1 MYLDHFGLDVKPF
14 SITPEPRFLYLS
26 ERYREALAH
35 LLYGAG
41 EAGGFLQLTGEVGT
55 GKTMMCR
62 AFLAQLPEAVDAA
75 LVLNPKLTAPELL
88 CNILEELRIP
98 LPDERDSTKAPIDR
112 LNAHLLDAHS
122 RGRRTVLLID
132 EAQNL
137 SPDVLEQVRLLTNL
151 ETDRH
156 KLLQIFL
163 IGQPE
168 LRHLLDQPELRQV
181 AQRITARCHLMPLS
195 LEETRAYVVH
205 RLQVAGARRSLFT
218 RGALNEIHAFS
229 GGIPRLINNVCDRAL
244 LGAYA
249 IDCERVERKVV
260 RCAAAEL
267 KGNRDGQRPF
277 GARAALLGVLALAL
291 AGAGFLPDTRS
302 ILALVFERM
311 APPMTAVTVTAAES
325 PAPLQPEAL
334 PAHIRI
340 QQLIRKTPT
349 SLDAEVAKTNLL
361 EHWGI
366 AASEPVAGFCQ
377 SARTR
382 GLRCLRGRAGWAE
395 LLRLNR
401 PAVLSFW
408 SDDGTRH
415 VLLTGMQDRRVE
427 FRVGEERWRL
437 PLTEADQFWR
447 GQYLILWRPPDP
459 EASLIGRRSSPW
471 AVQWVWERLG
481 GGVPVPETYTD
492 ALREKVTRF
501 QQQHLLEMDGIAGPR
516 TLIQLN
522 TAAADPAIPRLDVPA
537 GGE

>member
-1 MYLDHFGLDVKPF
+1 MYLDHFGLDAKPF
-14 SITPEPRFLYLS
+14 SITPEPRFLHLS

-55 GKTMMCR
+55 GKTMICR

-98 LPDERDSTKAPIDR
+98 LPDERDSTKALIDR
-112 LNAHLLDAHS
+112 LNAHLLDAYS

-195 LEETRAYVVH
+195 PEETRAYVAH

-218 RGALNEIHAFS
+218 RGALKEIYAFS
-229 GGIPRLINNVCDRAL
+229 GGIPRLINTVCDRAL

-249 IDCERVERKVV
+249 TDCERVERRVV
-260 RCAAAEL
+260 RRAAAEL
-267 KGNRDGQRPF
+267 TGSRDRQRPF

-302 ILALVFERM
+302 ALTLLFERM
-311 APPMTAVTVTAAES
+311 TPPVIATAAEP
-325 PAPLQPEAL
+325 PAPLQPDAL

-340 QQLIRKTPT
+340 QQLVREAPA
-349 SLDAEVAKTNLL
+349 SLDAGAAGAGLL
-361 EHWGI
+361 ENWGI
-366 AASEPVAGFCQ
+366 VASEPVADFCQ
-377 SARTR
+377 NVRTH
-382 GLRCLRGRAGWAE
+382 GLRCLRGRASWKE
-395 LLRLNR
+395 LRRLNR
-401 PAVLSFW
+401 PAVLNFW
-408 SDDGTRH
+408 SDDGVRH
-415 VLLTGMQDRRVE
+415 VLLTGMQDQRAE
-427 FRVGEERWRL
+427 FRVGDAQWTL
-437 PLTEADQFWR
+437 PLTESDEFWR
-447 GQYLILWRPPDP
+447 GNYLILWRPPDS

-471 AVQWVWERLG
+471 AVQWLWERLG
-481 GGVPVPETYTD
+481 GGVPVPESYTD
-492 ALREKVTRF
+492 TLREKVVDF
-501 QQQHLLEMDGIAGPR
+501 QQQHALKTDGIAGPR

-522 TAAADPAIPRLDVPA
+522 TAAADPTIPRLDVRV
-537 GGE
+537 GGK